1 MMPMSYWSLKQWWQ
15 PVIVEGASFAGR
27 NGGGPGDLTR
37 STATPSFPRDEHGSA
52 PRPFAAQARA
62 VLPGTSTGSATTS
75 ASRSTRAQRRPRAAN
90 VGRAPHIIV
99 TAVQITFGL
108 AASAAAFGVVRLDD
122 VYWSDRVGV
131 GRLPVP

>member
-75 ASRSTRAQRRPRAAN
+75 ASRSTRAQRRPRAAL
-90 VGRAPHIIV
+90 V
-99 TAVQITFGL
+99 TAVQITLGL